1 MKEPEHLT
9 ASVPL
14 NGSTSRPEIWGPFLS
29 TEPFYKGKTIAQIK
43 AIGIPSFNAT
53 KADCLLG
60 LQSWSVN
67 MSGIDHD

>member
-1 MKEPEHLT
+1 MKEPEHLA

-14 NGSTSRPEIWGPFLS
+14 NGSTSRPEIWGPFLP

-53 KADCLLG
+53 KADCLLSP
-60 LQSWSVN
+60 QSWSACKYV
-67 MSGIDHD
+67 